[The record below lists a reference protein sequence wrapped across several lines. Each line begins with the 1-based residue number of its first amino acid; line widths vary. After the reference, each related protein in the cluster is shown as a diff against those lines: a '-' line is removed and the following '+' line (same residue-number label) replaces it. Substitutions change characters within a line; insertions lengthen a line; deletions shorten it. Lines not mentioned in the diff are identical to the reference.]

1 MRKFISLLTLSAFL
15 IVGCNS
21 PTQPQQPNEIDEVDE
36 IEMMLNDVNDND
48 VQFDMS
54 EAGDDDKKG
63 KRDKSIKKYK
73 KKVKKQGF
81 RKVIRRL
88 TKYLTNYPNEEAQ
101 EYLDAAKVNMAT
113 IKEKFKN
120 KGREGLKEL
129 VKETRQRLRK
139 AIKAVDVLEKVEKK
153 EED

>member
-1 MRKFISLLTLSAFL
+1 MKEFISLLTLSAFL

-21 PTQPQQPNEIDEVDE
+21 PTQPQQPNEIDEINE

-48 VQFDMS
+48 VQFVVS
-54 EAGDDDKKG
+54 GAGDDDKKG
-63 KRDKSIKKYK
+63 KRNKSIKKYK

-113 IKEKFKN
+113 MKEKFKN
-120 KGREGLKEL
+120 KDREGLKEL
-129 VKETRQRLRK
+129 FKETRQLLRK
-139 AIKAVDVLEKVEKK
+139 AIKAVRKARKGD
-153 EED
+153 